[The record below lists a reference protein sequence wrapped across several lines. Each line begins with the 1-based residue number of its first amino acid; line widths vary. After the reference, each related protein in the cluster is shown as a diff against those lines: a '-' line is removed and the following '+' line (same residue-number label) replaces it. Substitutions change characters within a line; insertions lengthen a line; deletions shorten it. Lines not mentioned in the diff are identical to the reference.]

1 MDKPRIVLPD
11 PKPRPVAQVGPLMAA
26 GLPEAVAERVLEV
39 LDRANH
45 PAIADNGSGTRKW

>member
-1 MDKPRIVLPD
+1 MVLPD

-39 LDRANH
+39 LEH
-45 PAIADNGSGTRKW
+45 LSPAIADNGSGTRKW

>member
-1 MDKPRIVLPD
+1 MDKPKIVLPD

-39 LDRANH
+39 LDRVNH